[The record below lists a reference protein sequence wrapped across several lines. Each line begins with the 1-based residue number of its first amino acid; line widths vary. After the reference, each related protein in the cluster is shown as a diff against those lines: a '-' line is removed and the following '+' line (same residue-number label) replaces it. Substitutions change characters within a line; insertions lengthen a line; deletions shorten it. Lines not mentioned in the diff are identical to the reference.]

1 MACLANKAAA
11 ISDAPL
17 PVDGAIHARLA
28 SPTND

>member
-1 MACLANKAAA
+1 MACLTNKAAA
-11 ISDAPL
+11 ISDARL